1 MYPNRNP
8 YKYCKLLN
16 LGCRVDSKSWRLPVV
31 SKDKAVPVLF
41 ADPLKRSI
49 RRWNVELHRKRV
61 ENIGLEKLKR
71 SMSHVTNTESGG
83 CECCVLTTDIAW
95 RDCARYPFIKC
106 IGDRV
111 MIVTADSRVAVLE
124 SFFNRYFHTN
134 PVKYN
139 KKLECNR
146 LVLSLCFPCG
156 DGNNVKLLVCVRG
169 WPLLWGGE
177 NGFHAIPENC
187 CSEAYLAN
195 TSYSSTICSTV
206 ATECSPNGHCGRA
219 PFRRYHHCL
228 NSTIPIPDFSHDSL
242 PYGVNK

>member
-8 YKYCKLLN
+8 YKYCKLRLLLN

-49 RRWNVELHRKRV
+49 RRWNVELHWKRV

-83 CECCVLTTDIAW
+83 CECCVLTTDRYRMTGLRQISVYKVH
-95 RDCARYPFIKC
+95 RRQSYDCNGWFQSHRT
-106 IGDRV
+106 RV
-111 MIVTADSRVAVLE
+111 FL
-124 SFFNRYFHTN
+124 NRYFHTN

-156 DGNNVKLLVCVRG
+156 DGNNVKLLVCVRE
-169 WPLLWGGE
+169 WPLLWSGE

-195 TSYSSTICSTV
+195 TSYSSTTCSTV
-206 ATECSPNGHCGRA
+206 ATEFSPK
-219 PFRRYHHCL
+219 PWTY
-228 NSTIPIPDFSHDSL
+228 
-242 PYGVNK
+242 

>member
-8 YKYCKLLN
+8 YKYCKLPLLLY

-31 SKDKAVPVLF
+31 SKDKAVSVLF

-111 MIVTADSRVAVLE
+111 MIVTADSRLTILE
-124 SFFNRYFHTN
+124 SFIKRYFHIN
-134 PVKYN
+134 IVKYN
-139 KKLECNR
+139 KKLECYR
-146 LVLSLCFPCG
+146 LVLSLCCPCG
-156 DGNNVKLLVCVRG
+156 DGNNVTACVRTWMAIVVVSRKWISRNTRESLFRSLFSKYKLLINHMYNSRH
-169 WPLLWGGE
+169 WIFSKRSFTRDEQTKYDFAL
-177 NGFHAIPENC
+177 
-187 CSEAYLAN
+187 
-195 TSYSSTICSTV
+195 
-206 ATECSPNGHCGRA
+206 TELTN
-219 PFRRYHHCL
+219 
-228 NSTIPIPDFSHDSL
+228 N
-242 PYGVNK
+242 YG